1 MNNKII
7 KNNILEIVDGI
18 SAEIPKIK
26 NQTILITGGAGFL
39 GKNIVWTLQELNKN
53 HNTNCKIIVVDNY
66 VTGLKDELE
75 DDENTI
81 LLKGDITKEINLD
94 VEIDYI
100 IHAAGIASPIFYTKY
115 KLETIDVSIQGTKR
129 VLELARKKQSK
140 GVLFF
145 STSEVYG
152 SPSAENVPTPET
164 FNGNV
169 SCVGPRAHYD
179 EPKRMAETLC
189 VTYASIYDMKV
200 NIVRPFNVYGP
211 GMRLDDGRG
220 VINIIKYALQN
231 KDLPIY
237 GDGLS
242 TRTWTYITD
251 ATIGF
256 IKTLFSEMS
265 GEAFNIGMDNP
276 EISTIELSKLI
287 VNLSDSDSKL
297 TIVDAPIEAYEKGF
311 DVLRRCPDISKSKSM
326 LGFKPVIKVDEGLK
340 RTIDWMREVI

>member
-1 MNNKII
+1 MNNKVI

-94 VEIDYI
+94 GEIDYI

>member
-1 MNNKII
+1 
-7 KNNILEIVDGI
+7 
-18 SAEIPKIK
+18 
-26 NQTILITGGAGFL
+26 
-39 GKNIVWTLQELNKN
+39 
-53 HNTNCKIIVVDNY
+53 
-66 VTGLKDELE
+66 
-75 DDENTI
+75 
-81 LLKGDITKEINLD
+81 
-94 VEIDYI
+94 
-100 IHAAGIASPIFYTKY
+100 
-115 KLETIDVSIQGTKR
+115 
-129 VLELARKKQSK
+129 
-140 GVLFF
+140 
-145 STSEVYG
+145 
-152 SPSAENVPTPET
+152 
-164 FNGNV
+164 
-169 SCVGPRAHYD
+169 
-179 EPKRMAETLC
+179 MAETLC

-256 IKTLFSEMS
+256 IKTLFAEIS

-311 DVLRRCPDISKSKSM
+311 DVLRRCPDISKSKNM

>member
-1 MNNKII
+1 MNNKVI
-7 KNNILEIVDGI
+7 KNNILEIVDGV

-75 DDENTI
+75 DDDNTI
-81 LLKGDITKEINLD
+81 LLKGDITKEIKLD
-94 VEIDYI
+94 GEIDYI

-256 IKTLFSEMS
+256 IKTLFAEIS

-311 DVLRRCPDISKSKSM
+311 DVLRRCPDISKSKNM